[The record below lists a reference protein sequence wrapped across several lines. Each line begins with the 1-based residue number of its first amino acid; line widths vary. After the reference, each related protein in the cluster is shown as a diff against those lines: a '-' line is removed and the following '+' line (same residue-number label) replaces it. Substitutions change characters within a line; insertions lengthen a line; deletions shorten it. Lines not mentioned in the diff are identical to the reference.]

1 MNKEEAIQFILA
13 ETHEAWEN
21 YSKTFNLSRI
31 KIPEIRIINKPKNV
45 SGTAYRYS
53 NRVEFNLPYC
63 ILAKEAYKETIYHE
77 LAHMIQ
83 FALFPAA
90 KQAHGPEFRYILQS
104 QGFAGKTYHYYSVKD
119 AKSIS
124 KKTNL
129 LLLDTLTEEELE
141 DF

>member
-21 YSKTFNLSRI
+21 YSKTFNLSKI
-31 KIPEIRIINKPKNV
+31 KMPEIRIINKPKNV

-104 QGFAGKTYHYYSVKD
+104 QGFAGKTYHYYSVKE

-124 KKTNL
+124 KKTDL